1 MIQQQDIAKIID
13 LTKEIKR
20 LEAEKKTLTDAL
32 KIEMINSGQDT
43 IDFNGSKIQLIR
55 YDKVSIKKNM
65 KEPLLLYLKQN
76 NLNSCIDISADV
88 NKEILDTEI
97 NVGKITKQE
106 LSQYM
111 NFTEVNSIKVTL

>member
-20 LEAEKKTLTDAL
+20 LEVEKKTLTDAL
-32 KIEMINSGQDT
+32 KIEMINSGQDI

>member
-43 IDFNGSKIQLIR
+43 INFNGSKIQLIK